1 MNKSVLKWMR
11 ENYNK
16 VTKSIA
22 FFPIIISIG
31 FLMLSWLMLVLDFTE
46 WGKNIKSSFS
56 WLSLKDA
63 STARSIVSTIAAGI
77 LSFTV
82 FSFSMVMILLNQ
94 AASQMSNRILETMIG
109 NRFQQLVLGFY
120 IGTIVYS
127 LFLLSTI
134 RDINSGIYVPAL
146 SIYLLILLTIIDIF
160 LFIYF
165 LHFITESVK
174 YSTIIQR
181 TYMQTKESLKKAC
194 TVETTKSAPIIV
206 PDGYVVTS
214 PKSGYY
220 QGFDKK
226 QLLEIANEQ
235 NIEIYFLHPIG
246 TYLIIGTPL
255 LVVKGKES
263 LSSETRKKLFLS
275 IDFYDGQ
282 PVERNPYY
290 GFHHLAEVAL
300 KALSPG
306 INDPATAVLSLN
318 ALTDLL
324 AYRLTHFIQPIT
336 CNEEN
341 QLRIVG
347 RERLFTEEFNY
358 CILPIWDYGK
368 EDRYIQQA
376 LFSSLDQLKGADREG
391 KYTDIFNNLMFKISQ
406 KMEEENM

>member
-1 MNKSVLKWMR
+1 MR

-31 FLMLSWLMLVLDFTE
+31 FLLLSWLMLEIDFTD
-46 WGKNIKSSFS
+46 WGKNIKSSLS

-109 NRFQQLVLGFY
+109 NRFQQMVLGFY

-146 SIYLLILLTIIDIF
+146 SIYLLILLTIVDIF

-181 TYMQTKESLKKAC
+181 TYLQTKESLNKAC
-194 TVETTKSAPIIV
+194 TVETTKTSPVVI

-214 PKSGYY
+214 PESGYF
-220 QGFDKK
+220 QGYDIK
-226 QLLEIANEQ
+226 QLREIAEDQ
-235 NIEIYFLHPIG
+235 HIEIYFMHPVG
-246 TYLIIGTPL
+246 TYLLKGTPL

-263 LSSETRKKLFLS
+263 LSSETRKKMFLT
-275 IDFYDGQ
+275 IDFYNGQ
-282 PVERNPYY
+282 PIERNPYY

-324 AYRLTHFIQPIT
+324 AYRLHHFIQPMIWDDKD
-336 CNEEN
+336 

-347 RERLFTEEFNY
+347 RERLFMEEFNY

-376 LFSSLDQLKGADREG
+376 LFSSIDQLKQADREG
-391 KYTDIFNNLMFKISQ
+391 RYTEIFNKLLFKISQ
-406 KMEEENM
+406 KMEEGTV